1 MNKTAPQ
8 FARTNCATGILA
20 ATQYSRL
27 LLCTAALVTVST
39 VLAATSSAA
48 THHPAPANMAAQHIR
63 TIEGVTEYRLANGL
77 QVLLD
82 PDESSSTITVNLTY
96 KVGSRHES
104 YGETGM
110 AHLLE
115 HLNFKGT
122 PSHRNIPAELSSH
135 GANANATTAYDR
147 TNYFET
153 FPASPANLQWALGM
167 EADRMIHSFIA
178 KKDLD
183 SEMTV
188 VRNEFER
195 GENDPARV
203 LEERVLETAYL
214 WHNYGHPT
222 IGARAD
228 IENVPIQRL
237 QAFYHTYYQPDNA
250 TLIVTGKFDPKTTL
264 ALIERTYGAIPRP
277 SRILPSVY
285 TAEPTQDGEREV
297 VLRRTGTQQIL
308 IEAYHVPSDAHAD
321 SVALGVLV
329 AMLNE
334 KPAGLL
340 YKRLVE
346 RKLAVSAS
354 ADVATLYDPG
364 FLTIDVTLPKDG
376 DLTAVRRELSALIE
390 SLRTQAFPK
399 EEIERVR
406 NQQFNDYE
414 RLLNS
419 PEAMASTLSE
429 NVSVG
434 DWRLLFWDRDQLHK
448 VTVEDVRRVANTYL
462 IDSNRTVGTFIPE
475 DRPLRAVITPAP
487 NIDTLLTGYVGNAA
501 VAEGEHFLATPAAI
515 EARVKRGTAGTIKTA
530 FLPKKTRGDRVSG
543 KLMLQFGTA
552 DSLKNKAQVGSFTAA
567 LLMRGTEAHT
577 RQQIQDELTRLKATM
592 AVSGGAN
599 GVTLQFETT
608 QDTLAPTLS
617 LAAEIL
623 RSPTFPATD
632 LEELKRSALSGLDA
646 ARKDPNSIAQL
657 AAQRYLSPYEPGD
670 FRYVSTL
677 DERADAINKVTE
689 KDISNFYQQ
698 FYGANSAQAAFVG
711 NVDPNA
717 VTAQLTQTLGSWQSA
732 SPYQHAPSIYKPTP
746 AQSATFPTPDKP
758 NAIFTASGN
767 LPLRD
772 DDPDYA
778 SLRVGNEILGGGFL
792 NSRLATRIRQKD
804 GLSYTVGSSV
814 HADSWDP
821 VGSFSVYAICAP
833 QNLAQV
839 ERDAQEEIARALA
852 DGFTPSEIAAAKSGI
867 AQSELR
873 DRSTDAALANDLAIH
888 LYLNRDFQWDA
899 RADSRVEAAT
909 PDSIKRAMHR
919 FIDPSQWITVKAGD
933 VH

>member
-1 MNKTAPQ
+1 MKYTAQ
-8 FARTNCATGILA
+8 F
-20 ATQYSRL
+20 
-27 LLCTAALVTVST
+27 T
-39 VLAATSSAA
+39 VLATLLASCALAA
-48 THHPAPANMAAQHIR
+48 PTAQAAPAQLTANFVR
-63 TIEGVTEYRLANGL
+63 TIEGVSEYRLGNGL
-77 QVLLD
+77 QVLLY
-82 PDESSSTITVNLTY
+82 PDASSSTFTVNATY

-115 HLNFKGT
+115 HMNFKGT
-122 PSHRNIPAELSSH
+122 PAHRNIPGELSSH
-135 GANANATTAYDR
+135 GARANATTSYDR

-153 FPASPANLQWALGM
+153 LPASDPNLQWALGL

-203 LEERVLETAYL
+203 LGERVLETAYL

-237 QAFYHTYYQPDNA
+237 QAFYHMYYQPDNA

-285 TAEPTQDGEREV
+285 TAEPAQDGEREV
-297 VLRRTGTQQIL
+297 VLRRTGTQPIL

-329 AMLNE
+329 ALLNE

-340 YKRLVE
+340 YGRLVE
-346 RKLAVSAS
+346 TKLAVSAS
-354 ADVATLYDPG
+354 ADVATMFDPG
-364 FLTIDVTLPKDG
+364 FLTIDVALPKDG
-376 DLTAVRRELSALIE
+376 DLSAVRRELGALIE
-390 SLRTQAFPK
+390 SLRSQALTK
-399 EEIERVR
+399 EEIERIR

-419 PEAMASTLSE
+419 SEATASALSE

-434 DWRLLFWDRDQLHK
+434 DWRLLFWDRDQLPK
-448 VTVEDVRRVANTYL
+448 VTLDDVTRVAKTYL
-462 IDSNRTVGTFIPE
+462 IDSNRTVGTFVPE
-475 DRPLRAVITPAP
+475 EQQLRATITPAP
-487 NIDTLLTGYVGNAA
+487 AIDTLLAGYVGHAT
-501 VAEGEHFLATPAAI
+501 VAEGEQFQATPAAI
-515 EARVKRGTAGTIKTA
+515 EARVKRGTAGLMKTA
-530 FLPKKTRGDRVSG
+530 YLPKKTRGDRVSG
-543 KLMLQFGTA
+543 VLRLQFGSA
-552 DSLKNKAQVGSFTAA
+552 ESLKNKAQVGSFTAG
-567 LLMRGTEAHT
+567 LLMRGTETHS
-577 RQQIQDELTRLKATM
+577 RQQIDDELTRLKATM
-592 AVSGGAN
+592 MVNGAAN
-599 GVTLQFETT
+599 GVSLHFETT
-608 QDTLAPTLS
+608 QVNLAPTIA
-617 LAAEIL
+617 LAAELL
-623 RSPTFPATD
+623 RSPTFPVAD
-632 LEELKRSALSGLDA
+632 LEELKRSALSDIDA
-646 ARKDPNSIAQL
+646 ARKEPTAIARL
-657 AAQRYLSPYEPGD
+657 AAQRYLSPYEATD
-670 FRYVSTL
+670 FRYVATL
-677 DERADAINKVTE
+677 DERAAAIAHVSE
-689 KDISNFYQQ
+689 QDVRDFYRQ

-711 NVDPNA
+711 NVDPSA
-717 VTAQLTQTLGSWQSA
+717 VDAQLGQLLGSWQSA
-732 SPYQHAPSIYKPTP
+732 SAFVRAPGIYK
-746 AQSATFPTPDKP
+746 ATAARSETFATPDKP
-758 NAIFTASGN
+758 NATFMVSGN

-778 SLRVGNEILGGGFL
+778 SLQVGNEILGGGFL

-804 GLSYTVGSSV
+804 GLSYTVGSGV
-814 HADSWDP
+814 QAGSWDA

-839 ERDAQEEIARALA
+839 ERDAQEEIARATEE
-852 DGFTPSEIAAAKSGI
+852 GFTPAEIAAAKSGI

-873 DRSTDAALANDLAIH
+873 DRSSDAALANDLAVH
-888 LYLNRDFQWDA
+888 LYLNRDFNWDA
-899 RADSRVEAAT
+899 QTDLRIEGAT
-909 PDSIKRAMHR
+909 SASIQHAMQR
-919 FIDPSQWITVKAGD
+919 FIDPTHWITVKAGD
-933 VH
+933 VR